1 MPNSEAQKRATAK
14 YKSKTYDRIEL
25 RLPKGDRDTIRDY
38 ASYRGKSVNTLI
50 IEILQTKIPGLRH

>member
-14 YKSKTYDRIEL
+14 YKKKAYDKIEL
-25 RLPKGDRDTIRDY
+25 RVPKGDRDTIRDY
-38 ASYRGKSVNTLI
+38 ATYRGKSVNTLI